1 MNILRDR
8 DPQVFAAIRSE
19 EERQRDELELIASE
33 NYTSA
38 AVMEAVGSVLTNKYA
53 EGLPGKRYYGGC
65 EFVDQVERLAI
76 DRAKHLF
83 GAEYANVQPHSGA
96 SANQA
101 VYFAALEIGDK
112 VLAMDLAQGGHLTHG
127 MKLNYSGRWYPTIGY
142 GVDPKTERIDYDHL
156 AVLAREHKPKL
167 ILAGASAYPRVIDF
181 DRMAEIARE
190 VGAVFFVDMAH
201 IAGLVAAGY
210 HPSPVPVADFVT
222 TTTHKTLRGPR
233 GGIVLCRKDWAKKL
247 DSAVFPGLQ
256 GGPLM
261 HVIAGKAVC
270 LGEALQPS
278 FKEYAGQV
286 IANAKTLAEELTRAG
301 YRLTSGGTDN
311 HLILVDVGARGLT
324 GKVAEAALGRAGITV
339 NKNMIPYDTRKPLDP
354 SGIRMGTPALT
365 TRGMREDAI
374 RQVAAW
380 IVSVLDAPTQIRHTR
395 ASASGRDPSARSPR
409 ITPSPRKASNRRLEP
424 RNLIEEAWKE
434 GLCICR

>member
-1 MNILRDR
+1 MDILKSN
-8 DPQVFAAIRSE
+8 DPEIFDAIRHE

-53 EGLPGKRYYGGC
+53 EGLPAKRYYGGC
-65 EFVDQVERLAI
+65 EFVDRAERLAI
-76 DRAKHLF
+76 DRVKELF
-83 GAEYANVQPHSGA
+83 GAEHANVQPHSGA

-101 VYFAALEIGDK
+101 VYFAALEIGDR

-127 MKLNYSGRWYPTIGY
+127 MKLNFSGRWYPTIGY
-142 GVDPKTERIDYDHL
+142 GVDPKTERIDVDNL
-156 AVLAREHKPKL
+156 AALAREHKPKL
-167 ILAGASAYPRVIDF
+167 ILAGASAYSRQIPF
-181 DRMAEIARE
+181 DTIAAIARE

-201 IAGLVAAGY
+201 IAGLVAARL
-210 HPSPVPVADFVT
+210 HPDPLPVADFVT

-233 GGIVLCRKDWAKKL
+233 GGVVLCKQDWAKKV

-270 LGEALQPS
+270 FGEALRPE
-278 FKEYAGQV
+278 FKVYAAQV
-286 IANAKTLAEELTRAG
+286 IANARVLAEEMTRG
-301 YRLTSGGTDN
+301 GFRLVSGGTDN
-311 HLILVDVGARGLT
+311 HLILIDMTSRGLT
-324 GKVAEAALGRAGITV
+324 GKIAEAALGRAGITV
-339 NKNMIPYDTRKPLDP
+339 NKNLIPFDKRKPMDP

-365 TRGMREDAI
+365 SRGLREDAF

-380 IVSVLDAPTQIRHTR
+380 IVAALADPDNEALTSRIRGEIREFARDYPVPADAAAAVRT
-395 ASASGRDPSARSPR
+395 
-409 ITPSPRKASNRRLEP
+409 
-424 RNLIEEAWKE
+424 
-434 GLCICR
+434 